1 MAAAVSKVLDDDN
14 LLMEIIDRVG
24 FPTTLVRAALV
35 CKRWYHHASDREF
48 LSRFRKHHPP
58 RLLGFYING
67 GFLSGFCGTPRFVP
81 FLPQPPE
88 LAAIVHHVES
98 HSFNAYNNKLRIL

>member
-1 MAAAVSKVLDDDN
+1 MAAAVSNVLDDDN
-14 LLMEIIDRVG
+14 LLMEIVVRVC

-48 LSRFRKHHPP
+48 LRRFRKRHPP

-81 FLPQPPE
+81 LQPQPPE
-88 LAAIVHHVES
+88 LTAIVRRVES
-98 HSFNAYNNKLRIL
+98 HSFNALAAVP